1 MNRQRRSP
9 LVLGSGLVVLA
20 AIAVIALWPRPP
32 MEPAAVKEPKPA
44 AIPPAAPAL
53 GAVAVIPSFDVVRAD
68 GDGRLTTAGRAA
80 PKADV
85 AVVDGAGVL
94 GHVAA
99 NAQGEWLFL
108 PETPLAPGRHELM
121 LVATSPD
128 GTVARSKEPAV
139 VMVRDRP
146 MAAQEAPVAVAAS
159 VPPPPDFAPSR
170 LRPPDFAVVHPGNSL
185 WRLARRTYGRGMA
198 YVDIFDANRRQIH
211 DPDLIYPGQ
220 RLMLPPQ

>member
-9 LVLGSGLVVLA
+9 LVLGSGLLVLT
-20 AIAVIALWPRPP
+20 AIAAIALWPRPP
-32 MEPAAVKEPKPA
+32 MEPAAVKAPKPA
-44 AIPPAAPAL
+44 AIPPAASAP
-53 GAVAVIPSFDVVRAD
+53 GSGAVIPSFDVVRAD

-108 PETPLAPGRHELM
+108 PETPLVPGRHELT

-128 GTVARSKEPAV
+128 GTVARSTEPAV

-159 VPPPPDFAPSR
+159 VPP
-170 LRPPDFAVVHPGNSL
+170 PPDFAVVHPGNSL

-220 RLMLPPQ
+220 RLVLPPQ